1 MSMAQRVAQIFGW
14 VFVLV
19 AIWGFVVTGGSMEAD
34 MDAAPRILDLFA
46 VNVLHNLAHLGLGLW
61 GIVASRSFGAAKSY
75 CTIAGVLYLALAG
88 LAFVDPT
95 TFGLIPI
102 GGADIG
108 LHAVLALVL
117 LGVGLTAKARTA

>member
-1 MSMAQRVAQIFGW
+1 MSLAQRVAQIFGW

-19 AIWGFVVTGGSMEAD
+19 AIWGFVVTGGSMEAE
-34 MDAAPRILDLFA
+34 MDAAPKILDLFA

-61 GIVASRSFGAAKSY
+61 GIIASRSFGAAKSY
-75 CTIAGVLYLALAG
+75 CTIAGALYLALAG

-108 LHAVLALVL
+108 LHVVLAVVL
-117 LGVGLTAKARTA
+117 LGVGLTAKARRA